1 MVAPCASGAGR
12 WTLWTLWGRRFRRER
27 LVILLAGGVKKR
39 QQEDI
44 LLAKANWDDYRSRK
58 T

>member
-1 MVAPCASGAGR
+1 LNELPTATGD
-12 WTLWTLWGRRFRRER
+12 R

-44 LLAKANWDDYRSRK
+44 RHAKANWVDYRNRK
-58 T
+58 TREETRCH